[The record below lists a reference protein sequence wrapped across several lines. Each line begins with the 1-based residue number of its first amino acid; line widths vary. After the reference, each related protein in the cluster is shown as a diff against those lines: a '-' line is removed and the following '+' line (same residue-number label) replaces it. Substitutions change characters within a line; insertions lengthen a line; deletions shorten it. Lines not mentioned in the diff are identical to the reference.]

1 MLASSSQN
9 LLLSIELACNVLVI
23 SCPCALGLATP
34 TAVLVG
40 TSLAARQGLNIRG
53 GDVLEAASMID
64 TVVFDKTGTLTVGKP
79 SVLRVIPN
87 GEVFSQHDILALA
100 GAVEQQSTHP
110 LAQVMQAMVVLMNS
124 C

>member
-1 MLASSSQN
+1 MSNYQN
-9 LLLSIELACNVLVI
+9 LLLGIELACNVLVV

-40 TSLAARQGLNIRG
+40 TSLAARCGLNIRG
-53 GDVLEAASMID
+53 GDVLEADGSID

-79 SVLRVIPN
+79 SVSRVVPA
-87 GEVFSQHDILALA
+87 GGRFSQDDVLALA

-110 LAQVMQAMVVLMNS
+110 LGQVT
-124 C
+124 